1 MRKCVGHSGTLKAIQ
16 CLVSSFP
23 DAGRTRV
30 CGRQCKMGRDLQ
42 RKSKSMKVCSA
53 LLPFWFIFSETAV
66 GRILRF
72 YACVAL
78 RAGMLVFDT
87 FAANYSASSQCP
99 DNALVPDLEGPHC
112 LRVSCNL
119 VSGQTWDS
127 PAKLTAL
134 CFEVET
140 IYYQV
145 WDHQTHFTNK
155 KQEQSAEPPRR
166 RSVFDTRRVQLHH
179 EGRGCFAHRTTQ
191 PRELRSS
198 ALFN

>member
-1 MRKCVGHSGTLKAIQ
+1 MLKCVGHSGVLKAMQ
-16 CLVSSFP
+16 CLVNSLP
-23 DAGRTRV
+23 DAGRTRD
-30 CGRQCKMGRDLQ
+30 CGRQCKMGRDLH

-53 LLPFWFIFSETAV
+53 LLSFWFVFSEAAV
-66 GRILRF
+66 GKVLRF

-78 RAGMLVFDT
+78 RTGMLETEVFDT

-140 IYYQV
+140 IY
-145 WDHQTHFTNK
+145 
-155 KQEQSAEPPRR
+155 
-166 RSVFDTRRVQLHH
+166 
-179 EGRGCFAHRTTQ
+179 
-191 PRELRSS
+191 
-198 ALFN
+198 